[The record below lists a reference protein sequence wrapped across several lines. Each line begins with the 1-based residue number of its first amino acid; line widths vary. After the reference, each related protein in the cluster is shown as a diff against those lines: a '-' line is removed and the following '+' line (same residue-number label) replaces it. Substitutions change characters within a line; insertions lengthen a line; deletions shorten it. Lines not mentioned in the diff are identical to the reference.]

1 MNAYLN
7 ECFAKACEIEA
18 IDGKHK
24 IPINPND
31 WFVKKYYEKKD
42 ETEDMPEFSRK
53 WKIFYYKHFYGDIGR
68 PVDYRCK
75 NERCSHYWTSRLGK
89 LTAFYQIDK
98 WGWGKIRIKFYRQR
112 CKNHHDYTQPRWDP
126 YVLEEVLYK

>member
-31 WFVKKYYEKKD
+31 WFVNKYYEKND
-42 ETEDMPEFSRK
+42 ETEDLPEFSRK
-53 WKIFYYKHFYGDIGR
+53 WKIFYFKRFYGYIKDMEIWR
-68 PVDYRCK
+68 QPVDYRCK
-75 NERCSHYWTSRLGK
+75 VRSLCNRL
-89 LTAFYQIDK
+89 LAF
-98 WGWGKIRIKFYRQR
+98 F
-112 CKNHHDYTQPRWDP
+112 KNHFR
-126 YVLEEVLYK
+126 LIEVLKILTVLVFKFWHHQTVRGNEL